1 MKTKEI
7 KFQIKS
13 IFWNVI
19 FTSYKYYNIKE
30 ALEEANL
37 SGANLSEANLRG
49 ANLYEANLRGAD
61 LSGANLSE
69 ANLYEAKLYGADL
82 YKTTFYG
89 KWWTQ
94 KLTKTQVPVFLESLW
109 FIIEE

>member
-30 ALEEANL
+30 ALEEAN
-37 SGANLSEANLRG
+37 
-49 ANLYEANLRGAD
+49 